1 MAPTRRAPMRCPNCG
16 ATMNHHAEKLVY
28 TSDSSEP
35 GMDPALGGYID
46 EMHACPACGSIAAR
60 RGA

>member
-1 MAPTRRAPMRCPNCG
+1 
-16 ATMNHHAEKLVY
+16 MNHHAEKLVY